1 MSIEFILFYVFSSL
15 ALVSSIMVISLANAV
30 HSVLF
35 LILVFCNIAALLLL
49 SGAEFLAFMLLIVY
63 VGAIAVLFLFVVM
76 MLNVRSNIYKASIWS
91 NSPVSLFIFI
101 AIFMQFICTVNL
113 NFEFAESVLDNS
125 LLWNNWI
132 TENNGISNVEVV
144 GEILYTKFSFIF
156 LTSGFILLIAMIGA
170 IVLTM
175 HQRSDVKKQQISI
188 QLNRNPSGVI
198 KFINLRK

>member
-1 MSIEFILFYVFSSL
+1 MNLEFILFYVFSSL

-35 LILVFCNIAALLLL
+35 LILVFCNVAALLLL

-76 MLNVRSNIYKASIWS
+76 MLNVRSGTYRASIWS
-91 NSPVSLFIFI
+91 NLPVSFFIFI
-101 AIFMQFICTVNL
+101 TIFMQFICTVNL
-113 NFEFAESVLDNS
+113 NFEFIESASNNL

-132 TENNGISNVEVV
+132 IENSSTSNVEVV
-144 GEILYTKFSFIF
+144 GGILYTKFSFIF

-175 HQRSDVKKQQISI
+175 HQRSDVKKQLIAI
-188 QLNRNPSGVI
+188 QLSRNPSGVI

>member
-1 MSIEFILFYVFSSL
+1 MSIEFILFYVFSGL

-35 LILVFCNIAALLLL
+35 LILVFCNVAALLLL

-76 MLNVRSNIYKASIWS
+76 MLNVRSNTYKASIWS
-91 NSPVSLFIFI
+91 NLPVSLFIFV

-113 NFEFAESVLDNS
+113 NFEFVETVSNNL

-132 TENNGISNVEVV
+132 VENSSTNNIEVV
-144 GEILYTKFSFIF
+144 GGILYTKFSFIF

-175 HQRSDVKKQQISI
+175 HQRSDVKKQLISI
-188 QLNRNPSGVI
+188 QLGRNPSGVI

>member
-35 LILVFCNIAALLLL
+35 LILVFCNVAALLLL

-76 MLNVRSNIYKASIWS
+76 MLNIRSGVYNASIWS
-91 NSPVSLFIFI
+91 NLPVSTFIFT
-101 AIFMQFICTVNL
+101 AIFLQFTCTVNL
-113 NFEFAESVLDNS
+113 NFEFMQLASDDL

-132 TENNGISNVEVV
+132 VENNSTSNVEVI
-144 GEILYTKFSFIF
+144 GGILYTKFSFIF

-175 HQRSDVKKQQISI
+175 HQRSDVKKQLISI
-188 QLNRNPSGVI
+188 QLNRNASGVV

>member
-1 MSIEFILFYVFSSL
+1 MSIEFILFYVFSGL

-35 LILVFCNIAALLLL
+35 LILVFCNVAALLLL

-76 MLNVRSNIYKASIWS
+76 MLNVRSNTYKADIWS
-91 NSPVSLFIFI
+91 NLPVSFFIFT

-113 NFEFAESVLDNS
+113 NFEFIDTTSNDL

-132 TENNGISNVEVV
+132 GENNNTSNIEVV
-144 GEILYTKFSFIF
+144 GGILYTKFSFVF

-175 HQRSDVKKQQISI
+175 HQRSDVKKQLISI
-188 QLNRNPSGVI
+188 QLARNPSGVI